1 MKFNTIMMK
10 AFIFTLLSMA
20 AAFYAAGGTDST
32 KAETFLWPIEGKN
45 AGEGIISKPQE
56 YIGQELNIDDL
67 FIGAEEGAVVV
78 APENGT
84 LDSYFIGYNTSL
96 STGTSMR
103 METGDHSFDSML
115 KEARNEKYSY
125 PVQYK
130 YVTGTIGLKTE
141 DGKTIYISG
150 LEGGIPLKTGMP
162 IKKGD
167 IIGTAGYAYKGFDQP
182 HICLSITEKGT
193 ISDPM
198 SPFGLRTSFI
208 GPKAV
213 AIPDTLSS
221 EEAIEDYRIL
231 MASIREA
238 YRNKRFG
245 ATMK

>member
-1 MKFNTIMMK
+1 MMK

-20 AAFYAAGGTDST
+20 AAFYAAGGTDSK

-67 FIGAEEGAVVV
+67 FIEAEEGAVVV

-141 DGKTIYISG
+141 DGKTRNCKTTASHPFPDETPRTG
-150 LEGGIPLKTGMP
+150 RGWRPIPNSRS
-162 IKKGD
+162 KKGS
-167 IIGTAGYAYKGFDQP
+167 AFP
-182 HICLSITEKGT
+182 
-193 ISDPM
+193 
-198 SPFGLRTSFI
+198 
-208 GPKAV
+208 GPRNVSKNRFA
-213 AIPDTLSS
+213 AHRATPDSCPLP
-221 EEAIEDYRIL
+221 E
-231 MASIREA
+231 
-238 YRNKRFG
+238 
-245 ATMK
+245 